1 VAAFLFDLDMTLL
14 NTAALDAWRRVGMW
28 PRVMSNL
35 ERAKPFPGNPHQIPE
50 KLKEQGHSI
59 AVVTASPR
67 RYAEALL
74 EQFGIVYDVL
84 VAYHDTERH
93 KPDPEPLQ
101 EAMEQLGASP
111 DETYHVGDNPNDAE
125 ASYHA
130 GVVSIGAG
138 WGVRDWTAMSSS
150 APDILLFDPKRLLK
164 EESFS
169 RLGYLAEVYP
179 GEKPLWHE
187 GSVLPLGTPE
197 GYALGRYFV
206 ASDPR
211 HSTSVLSQ
219 WIISFKNDD
228 EHAFNFARMLGFAL
242 RRLDVL
248 GEHPSIVSVPPKP
261 EQENRF
267 EEMFYH
273 LTSSVAGDALPYDD
287 GLKCVRDP
295 GNLKQMNRG
304 EREVAV
310 KRAFRSNYTWGDD
323 GVVLVDDVL
332 TTSATISECA
342 RVLRKEKAS
351 RVLCFVVGRDQHSF
365 AKKVCPECGEKMV
378 VRTHG
383 RTKERFWGCSG
394 FRDGCRHTESLSD
407 D

>member
-1 VAAFLFDLDMTLL
+1 MAAFLFDLDMTLL

-35 ERAKPFPGNPHQIPE
+35 ERAKTFPSDPHQIPE
-50 KLKEQGHSI
+50 KLKEQGHCI
-59 AVVTASPR
+59 AVVTASPS
-67 RYAEALL
+67 RYAKALL
-74 EQFGIVYDVL
+74 EQFEITYDVL

-93 KPDPEPLQ
+93 KPDPEPL
-101 EAMEQLGASP
+101 EKALEQLGTSP
-111 DETYHVGDNPNDAE
+111 DEAYHVGDSPNDTE

-138 WGVRDWTAMSSS
+138 WGVRDWTAMASS

-206 ASDPR
+206 SSDPR
-211 HSTSVLSQ
+211 HSTSALSQ
-219 WIISFKNDD
+219 SILSFKNDD
-228 EHAFNFARMLGFAL
+228 EHAFNFARMLGVAL

-248 GEHPSIVSVPPKP
+248 SEHSSIVSVPPKP
-261 EQENRF
+261 EQANRF

-273 LTSSVAGDALPYDD
+273 LTSSVAGEAVSYDD
-287 GLKCVRDP
+287 GLLCVRDP
-295 GNLKQMNRG
+295 GNLKNMNRA
-304 EREVAV
+304 EREKAV
-310 KRAFRSNYTWGDD
+310 RRAFRTEYDWDGD
-323 GVVLVDDVL
+323 GVIIVDDVL
-332 TTSATISECA
+332 TTSATISEC
-342 RVLRKEKAS
+342 S
-351 RVLCFVVGRDQHSF
+351 RVLQKGQASHVICMVIGRDQHLF
-365 AKKVCPECGEKMV
+365 ANKYCPECESKMV
-378 VRTHG
+378 VRTN
-383 RTKERFWGCSG
+383 RKTQERFWGCSSYP
-394 FRDGCRHTESLSD
+394 DCRHSESID
-407 D
+407 T